1 MALFQTHRFIPAG
14 AGNIAAPGNSCH
26 NLPVH
31 PRGCGEHFY
40 SVCVIQQSLGSS
52 PRVRGTCIDA
62 GMAPVRAGSSPRVRG
77 TFAAELV
84 DGGVFR
90 FIPAGAGNMGSTT
103 RFRRGFPVH
112 PRGCGEHKDMVLVP
126 APMAGSSPRV
136 RGTCGRERANG
147 GHERFIPAGAGN
159 IYPNHRTKNEGTVH
173 PRGCGEHVGMEKA
186 IRLPPGSSPRV
197 RGTWPLPGRGGPCS
211 RFIPAGAGNILIHD
225 LHVRIIPVHPRG
237 CGEHEMMARR
247 VVRYAGSSPRV
258 RGT

>member
-1 MALFQTHRFIPAG
+1 M
-14 AGNIAAPGNSCH
+14 S
-26 NLPVH
+26 
-31 PRGCGEHFY
+31 
-40 SVCVIQQSLGSS
+40 QS
-52 PRVRGTCIDA
+52 
-62 GMAPVRAGSSPRVRG
+62 AGSSPRVRG
-77 TFAAELV
+77 TFLLCLRYTTKP
-84 DGGVFR
+84 R
-90 FIPAGAGNMGSTT
+90 FIPAGAGNMHRCRHGACEG
-103 RFRRGFPVH
+103 RFIPAGAGNICRRTGGWRRISVH